1 MAAAVLPNCA
11 QEELFVSRATI
22 KLQLPQGGAD
32 SPVFEWRTQVVT
44 PTPTPTPTPVPA
56 PEEECIKGKKT
67 GESATPKSNY
77 YTPPRILGTE
87 AKRKNLPQTM
97 GNFFEAER
105 YSSAW
110 NRVTK

>member
-1 MAAAVLPNCA
+1 MAAAVIQNFG
-11 QEELFVSRATI
+11 QEELYVSRATI
-22 KLQLPQGGAD
+22 QLQLPQGGAN
-32 SPVFEWRTQVVT
+32 STIFEWRTQVVT
-44 PTPTPTPTPVPA
+44 PTPIPA
-56 PEEECIKGKKT
+56 HEEECISDRQTTKT
-67 GESATPKSNY
+67 ATPKSNY

-87 AKRKNLPQTM
+87 AKPKNLQQTI

>member
-1 MAAAVLPNCA
+1 MAAAAVQSFG

-22 KLQLPQGGAD
+22 QLQLPQGGAS
-32 SPVFEWRTQVVT
+32 SPIFEWRTQVAT
-44 PTPTPTPTPVPA
+44 PTPAADPA
-56 PEEECIKGKKT
+56 HEEKCIRGHQST
-67 GESATPKSNY
+67 EAATPKSNI

-87 AKRKNLPQTM
+87 AKRKNLPQTLS
-97 GNFFEAER
+97 NFFEAER